1 MTPQIELD
9 EEADALLNA
18 IAKRLDISRQHA
30 LEMALDHFI
39 YENDTHAIAA
49 RIVDE
54 VLVRDAVLLERLAD
68 A

>member
-1 MTPQIELD
+1 MTPLIELD
-9 EEADALLNA
+9 EEAGALLTA
-18 IAKRLDISRQHA
+18 IAERLEVSRQHA
-30 LEMALDHFI
+30 LELAIEHFI
-39 YENDTHAIAA
+39 YENDTHAIAT